1 MTPKPS
7 APLVLALALLV
18 ARGAFGATP
27 SVPTLDPE
35 RLHAGQK
42 AVVRTVF
49 SGETIESFD
58 AEILGV
64 LKGGRSEG
72 DVILARATSERV
84 IRTGVAAGMSGS
96 PVYVEGKL
104 IGALSTG
111 WAFSREPIFGITPI
125 REMLAVLDHPTAGSA
140 GISAGPTGTEALERS
155 ADSRFGEFHWD
166 DTDPE
171 GGAHPPGDPHAE
183 TGKVA
188 SGVAGIAPLQLPLA
202 ASGVHSS
209 ALDPLRSMFAP
220 YHFAVVPGGQ
230 AEGGGPGPDALVP
243 GAAVAVDLLRGDMQ
257 LSAIGTVTY
266 RDGDRILIFGH
277 PFFQAGDVRLPLA
290 TAVITT
296 IVPNEQN
303 SFKLG
308 VRGREAGVVTQDRR
322 AGVAGRIGG
331 APHLLPFA
339 FEILASGFAPQRF
352 HFESIEDRALA
363 PLLLGAAATN
373 CVLESGGVGANQTLR
388 WTMTLKRSGAPPLVL
403 SDVIA
408 GNSPVSEL
416 SAAIGAP
423 LRFLFNNPFERLALD
438 SIRVTLEIAPG
449 RAEWT
454 LRSARV
460 MDNAVRPGGRVRVRC
475 EIERWRG
482 AREIRDLSLA
492 VPDDVPDGRYL
503 LWVGGGPE
511 LARFEAGRLPARYR
525 PISLDD
531 AWRRLA
537 SIRSSEA
544 LYGAIFARAPEITS
558 NGTDYPELPV
568 SALALLSSGLSAGD
582 RARRGDVALLD
593 EARVAPGGVVSGEL
607 VLQIN
612 VDSTAP

>member
-1 MTPKPS
+1 MTSKPS
-7 APLVLALALLV
+7 ATLALALGLLI
-18 ARGAFGATP
+18 ARGASAATP
-27 SVPTLDPE
+27 SVPTLNPE
-35 RLHAGQK
+35 DLHAGQK

-49 SGETIESFD
+49 SGETIEAFD

-96 PVYVEGKL
+96 PVYVDGKL

-125 REMLAVLDHPTAGSA
+125 REMLAVLDHPASGPG
-140 GISAGPTGTEALERS
+140 GISAGPTGAEALDRS

-166 DTDPE
+166 DTDPPDR
-171 GGAHPPGDPHAE
+171 AHPAGDAHAE
-183 TGKVA
+183 AANAAGEL
-188 SGVAGIAPLQLPLA
+188 AGIAPLQVPLA
-202 ASGVHSS
+202 VSGVHSS

-230 AEGGGPGPDALVP
+230 AEGGGPGPEALVP
-243 GAAVAVDLLRGDMQ
+243 GAAVAVDLMRGDMQ

-296 IVPNEQN
+296 IIPNEQN

-322 AGVAGRIGG
+322 AAVAGRIGG
-331 APHLLPFA
+331 SPHLLPFT
-339 FEILASGFAPQRF
+339 FEVLASGTAPQRF

-373 CVLESGGVGANQTLR
+373 CVLESGGVGANQTLH
-388 WTMTLKRSGAPPLVL
+388 WTMTLNRTGAPPLVL

-408 GNSPVSEL
+408 GNSPVGEL
-416 SAAIGAP
+416 SNAIGAP

-438 SIRVTLEIAPG
+438 SIRVTLEITPG

-460 MDNAVRPGGRVRVRC
+460 IDNAVRPGGRVRVRC

-482 AREIRDLSLA
+482 GRETRDLSLT
-492 VPDDVPDGRYL
+492 VPDDAPDGRYL
-503 LWVGGGPE
+503 LWVGGGLE
-511 LARFEAGRLPARYR
+511 FARFEAGRLPARYR

-544 LYGAIFARAPEITS
+544 LYGAVFAHAPEITS